1 MLKKRYFMIFHD
13 LSQLLVDNGDGLA
26 KHTVDFGEKIK
37 VHIDNQYLVVQTTE
51 EESQRVTLFPV
62 YIVRQLD
69 VM

>member
-1 MLKKRYFMIFHD
+1 MIFHD